1 MDFKEDVVLL
11 TERVNN
17 YLSENNVSI
26 REFAS
31 VVHISKRI
39 LLAWLKCDLY
49 LGDSAKVRIETF
61 LKQKGY

>member
-1 MDFKEDVVLL
+1 MLL

-17 YLSENNVSI
+17 FLSENNVSI

-49 LGDSAKVRIETF
+49 LGDTARARIEVF
-61 LKQKGY
+61 LKRNGF

>member
-1 MDFKEDVVLL
+1 MLL

-17 YLSENNVSI
+17 YLTEKNVSI

-31 VVHISKRI
+31 AVHISKRI

-49 LGDSAKVRIETF
+49 LGDSAKERIGTY
-61 LKQKGY
+61 LKCNGY